1 MGQKFSILSIFAP
14 ASDMVVSLTPPTHA
28 PQASAKFFKPQ
39 KLLLFKNSKEAY
51 FSVQETKQLSSLGK
65 TFPKK
70 WPSRGCLLNLE
81 TQQPQIISRK
91 IWHLLRSKFDSFHLD
106 HPNMCCPNVS
116 QKKS

>member
-65 TFPKK
+65 TFPKIEGL
-70 WPSRGCLLNLE
+70 RGAGC
-81 TQQPQIISRK
+81 
-91 IWHLLRSKFDSFHLD
+91 
-106 HPNMCCPNVS
+106 
-116 QKKS
+116 